1 MPDYIITYFHILWSK
16 TDFWTVLGFAAQA
29 LFMSRFIVQW
39 IASERAKNSV
49 IPVAFWFIS
58 IGGGLGLL
66 AYGIARHDAVIIFG
80 QALGLVVYMRNLRL
94 IYKSKK
100 RALRALQQ

>member
-1 MPDYIITYFHILWSK
+1 MLEAISTYFDILWSK

-39 IASERAKNSV
+39 IATEKAKQSV
-49 IPVAFWFIS
+49 IPVAFWFLS

-80 QALGLVVYMRNLRL
+80 QATGLLVYARNLRF
-94 IYKSKK
+94 IYGKK
-100 RALRALQQ
+100 YQKVDS